1 LPEYLGSPLSEGH
14 VRIAQEKGVA
24 SVRVINLRD
33 FAQDAYRAVDDEP
46 YGGGGGMVLKV
57 EPVWRALASLG
68 VVKEEG
74 EDSDSSAAQQEK
86 PWVILPTPKGSRLK
100 QDDFE
105 RLSAKSHL
113 VFLCSRYKGIDERIR
128 DWVDEEC
135 SLGDYVISGGEA
147 AAMVMIEGIIRL
159 LPGVVGAQESVE
171 TDSYTC
177 GLLSAP
183 TYTRPEEFKG
193 KRVPEVLLSGHHA
206 RIQSWRRSQALA
218 LTLKRRP
225 DLLSAVQL
233 SDEDLKLLSEVL
245 GEQTRRD

>member
-1 LPEYLGSPLSEGH
+1 M
-14 VRIAQEKGVA
+14 
-24 SVRVINLRD
+24 SVRVVNLRD
-33 FAQDAYRAVDDEP
+33 FALDAYRTVDDEP

-57 EPVWRALASLG
+57 EPVWGALASLG
-68 VVKEEG
+68 VVSEEDER
-74 EDSDSSAAQQEK
+74 EDGKGFIASQEK
-86 PWVILPTPKGSRLK
+86 PWVVLPTPKGSRLK

-105 RLSAKSHL
+105 RLSTKRHL

-128 DWVDEEC
+128 EWVDEEC
-135 SLGDYVISGGEA
+135 SLGDYVIGGGEA
-147 AAMVMIEGIIRL
+147 AAIVMIEGIIRL
-159 LPGVVGAQESVE
+159 LPGVVGAQESIE
-171 TDSYTC
+171 TDSYTS

-225 DLLSAVQL
+225 DLLSAAQL
-233 SDEDLKLLSEVL
+233 NDEDKKLLSEVL

>member
-1 LPEYLGSPLSEGH
+1 
-14 VRIAQEKGVA
+14 
-24 SVRVINLRD
+24 
-33 FAQDAYRAVDDEP
+33 
-46 YGGGGGMVLKV
+46 MVLKV

-68 VVKEEG
+68 ALGEEG
-74 EDSDSSAAQQEK
+74 NGENDYNGKALQEK
-86 PWVILPTPKGSRLK
+86 PWVILPTPKGARLK
-100 QDDFE
+100 QDDFI
-105 RLSAKSHL
+105 RLSTKEHL

-128 DWVDEEC
+128 GWVDEEC
-135 SLGDYVISGGEA
+135 SLGDYVIGGGEVA
-147 AAMVMIEGIIRL
+147 AVVMIEGIIRL

-193 KRVPEVLLSGHHA
+193 KRVPEILLSGHHA
-206 RIQSWRRSQALA
+206 RIQSWRRKEALA

-225 DLLSAVQL
+225 DLLSSVQL
-233 SDEDLKLLSEVL
+233 NDEDKKLLSEVL